1 MDQRQTNWQVI
12 QLTQASL
19 TAQGMDARRRTD
31 GRGRRTH
38 GNPRHG
44 YVMFVRPSA
53 LWRIEAGSVLLI
65 RQIEVNCGLER
76 NDDAPSS
83 LAGMDLPKMGFHPGA
98 RAILVV

>member
-65 RQIEVNCGLER
+65 RQIEVNCGLKRCDALSSSAWQR
-76 NDDAPSS
+76 NRSP
-83 LAGMDLPKMGFHPGA
+83 
-98 RAILVV
+98 